1 MPVPT
6 GNAVPTERDAE
17 DAARLNALR
26 SAARAGIAALEQGE
40 FKEFADVDELRIYL
54 ADLSEKI
61 ISQTSG

>member
-1 MPVPT
+1 MACGRPT
-6 GNAVPTERDAE
+6 TVNAAFW
-17 DAARLNALR
+17 LHQ
-26 SAARAGIAALEQGE
+26 LEQGE